1 LNEQEVVVREVWAK
15 SAMEGLACVAPPSG
29 PKRSTAARRAR
40 ADTRLANT
48 LLGHLPLGV
57 AVIDKDARLLFW
69 NEHAARLF
77 GVPPLMASE
86 VPPLTEILMGIVN
99 LTAQQRDGIVAFAE
113 VHITAGEKA
122 EPDSCLRISL
132 GRESRI
138 AIQVHGIG
146 FDRWMLV
153 IDDGTMAAAAGRNSP
168 VQGSAVAWLDA
179 LTGLGN
185 RRHFNQKLRELLDSA
200 SPTAR
205 HALLMIDLDR
215 FKSIND
221 TLGHPVGDALLCL
234 VAQRLRREIR
244 DEDLLVRLGGDEFVI
259 LIADC
264 GQAESLATRVI
275 DILSRPYLLEGHI
288 ATISASVGIARFP
301 EHGTS
306 GDDLMRYAELALYE
320 AKRAGRGTWRAFEP
334 DMATQ
339 AHARRDLETGLR
351 KALVVGGLSLAYQ
364 PQLNIRTQT
373 LTGFEA
379 LLRWNHAV
387 LGNVPPEVF
396 IPVAEEIGCIAALG
410 EWVLGAACK
419 EASRWPAP
427 LSVAVN
433 VSPRQ
438 LENGERLF
446 EVVHAALTASG
457 LPPERLELEITES
470 SLLLPHAQV
479 LETLHRL
486 RAAGVQIAMDDFG
499 TGYSSLSQLRSFPF
513 NKIKIDRSFIAD
525 LDTDD
530 DAAAVLRAIT
540 ALGAELRMST
550 IAEGVETA
558 GQAARVAADGCT
570 YIQGYLL
577 SRPMPPG
584 EIDAFLT
591 RYGSTADNMST
602 IG

>member
-1 LNEQEVVVREVWAK
+1 VPEVWAK
-15 SAMEGLACVAPPSG
+15 SAMDGLACVAPPSSS
-29 PKRSTAARRAR
+29 KRSIAARRAR

-77 GVPPLMASE
+77 GLPPQMAAE
-86 VPPLTEILMGIVN
+86 LPPLTQILTGIVN

-113 VHITAGEKA
+113 IHIAAGDKA
-122 EPDSCLRISL
+122 EPDSCLRISM
-132 GRESRI
+132 GRDSRI
-138 AIQVHGIG
+138 AIQLHGVG
-146 FDRWMLV
+146 FGRWMLV
-153 IDDGTMAAAAGRNSP
+153 IDDGTLAATAGRNSP
-168 VQGSAVAWLDA
+168 VQGSPVAWLDA

-200 SPTAR
+200 SPTSK
-205 HALLMIDLDR
+205 HALLMIDLDG

-234 VAQRLRREIR
+234 VAQRLQREIR
-244 DEDLLVRLGGDEFVI
+244 DDDLLVRLGGDEFVI
-259 LIADC
+259 LITDC
-264 GQAESLATRVI
+264 GQAEALTTRVI
-275 DILSRPYLLEGHI
+275 DILSRPYLVEGHI

-320 AKRAGRGTWRAFEP
+320 AKRAGRRTWRAFEP
-334 DMATQ
+334 DMATR

-351 KALVVGGLSLAYQ
+351 KALVMGELSLAYQ
-364 PQLNIRTQT
+364 PQLNVRTQT

-379 LLRWNHAV
+379 LLRWNHPV
-387 LGNVPPEVF
+387 LGNVPPDVF
-396 IPVAEEIGCIAALG
+396 IPVAEEIGCIDALG

-419 EASRWPAP
+419 EAARWPAP

-438 LENGERLF
+438 LEDGARLLDA
-446 EVVHAALTASG
+446 VHAALKASG
-457 LPPERLELEITES
+457 LSPERLELEITES
-470 SLLLPHAQV
+470 SLLLPDAPV
-479 LETLHRL
+479 LETLHHL
-486 RAAGVQIAMDDFG
+486 RGAGVQIAMDDFG

-525 LDTDD
+525 LDTND

-540 ALGAELRMST
+540 ALGSELRMST
-550 IAEGVETA
+550 IAEGVETV

-577 SRPMPPG
+577 SRPMPPAD
-584 EIDAFLT
+584 IDAFLNQ
-591 RYGSTADNMST
+591 YGPTADNV
-602 IG
+602 